1 MAGERGP
8 DAVVDL
14 SIVVPVY
21 ESAKTLDSLYRRL
34 SAVLESMTDSWEI
47 VLVNDGSPDESW
59 EKLKALSRRDQRV
72 VSINLIK
79 NFGQHNAL
87 MCGLSRTKGRY
98 VVTMDDDLQ
107 HPPEEIPKLMQALEA
122 RGADAVLGSYDNT
135 RQSRF
140 RRAGSFLAKQVYFY
154 LLGIPRVLDMTSFR
168 IIRKDIVEQ
177 IVNFSSARPRVGLI
191 LFSITRNV
199 VGVRTEHH
207 ARVEGRSAYT
217 LRRLVGDFTDNILN
231 YSPRLLRRIG
241 YAGLMSVLVA
251 TALVTRLPRSSLIL
265 IFSGLVLMAC
275 AIVGEYRSRVVRS
288 DDHPQYILGESR
300 NLHS

>member
-1 MAGERGP
+1 MAGERSP

-34 SAVLESMTDSWEI
+34 SGVLESMTDSWEI

-59 EKLKALSRRDQRV
+59 ETLKALSRRDQRV

-87 MCGLSRTKGRY
+87 MCGLSRAKGRY

-135 RQSRF
+135 RQSWF
-140 RRAGSFLAKQVYFY
+140 RKAGSFLAKQVYFY

-191 LFSITRNV
+191 LFSITSNV

-207 ARVEGRSAYT
+207 ARVEGRSGYT
-217 LRRLVGDFTDNILN
+217 LRRLAGDFTDNILN

-241 YAGLMSVLVA
+241 YAGLMSVVVA
-251 TALVTRLPRSSLIL
+251 AALVTRLPRSSLIL
-265 IFSGLVLMAC
+265 IFAGLVLMAC

-300 NLHS
+300 NLHN